1 MIGVVMLFTPT
12 EVKVYLGLGAT
23 DMRKSIDSLSVL
35 VSEHLNQEVFSGH
48 LFVFCNRRRTI
59 LKILYWD
66 RNGFCL
72 WHKRLEREQ
81 FRWPVNEEA
90 VGEISSRELHWL
102 IEGLDIH
109 QAQAHGE
116 LNYGSIY

>member
-1 MIGVVMLFTPT
+1 MLFSPS
-12 EVKVYLGLGAT
+12 EFKVYLGLGAT

-35 VSEHLNQEVFSGH
+35 VSEQLNQDVFSGH

-72 WHKRLEREQ
+72 WHKRLEREK
-81 FRWPVNEEA
+81 FRWPPSEQSVN
-90 VGEISSRELHWL
+90 EISSRELQWL

-109 QAQAHGE
+109 QAQAHGNLDYE
-116 LNYGSIY
+116 SIY